1 MDLETP
7 LPVLIAASAE
17 TKGERIFVQQINGPD
32 ITYQAFHQSALD
44 WAAAFSALGVGSGDP
59 VASMLPNGINSYRCW
74 IGLSWLRAIEVP
86 INPQFLGLTLA
97 YPLNHS
103 RASVLVIARCFVER
117 LGPLAAGLAHLKTVV
132 ILDAEDELPNLPWRV
147 VGGPEFL
154 SAGVPA
160 SREPPRY
167 HDAHAVIYTSGTT
180 GPSKGV
186 LQPWVN
192 LHGMAAGMFPDDNPS
207 DYDDGGVFT
216 CWPTFH
222 SSGKFGMCAALLFG
236 LRMVFRETF
245 SLSSFWDDIRRYR
258 CTHAPLLVVSSLLM
272 QQPKRLEDR
281 DNPLV
286 RVGMYPMIAEFKE
299 FETRFGVRVSAGYG
313 TTESGWAVTTA
324 SPANHKVNGRPAPGY
339 QIRIA
344 NEHGEELP
352 PEMIGEIL
360 VRHELP
366 WRLNKGYLGMPEA
379 TAEAWRDGWFHTG
392 DAGKF
397 DAEGNLYFVDRLK
410 DSLRRRGHNISS
422 FEVEAEVLAHPGV
435 AECAC
440 VGVPSEI
447 ANKGDA
453 VKDDDVKIFVVAMT
467 GATLRGEELI
477 KFLVPRAPKFMIPR
491 YVEIVPELPKTPTG
505 KVRKAELRARPAGD
519 TCFDRGPDRAR

>member
-7 LPVLIAASAE
+7 LPVLIAALAE
-17 TKGERIFVQQINGPD
+17 KKGERPFVQEINGQD
-32 ITYQAFHQSALD
+32 HTYAQFHQSALD
-44 WAAAFSALGVGSGDP
+44 WANAFAASGVGSGDL
-59 VASMLPNGINSYRCW
+59 VATMLPNGMTSYRCW
-74 IGLSWLRAIEVP
+74 IGLSWLRAMEVP
-86 INPQFLGLTLA
+86 INPHFRGQTLA
-97 YPLNHS
+97 YPLNQS
-103 RASVLVIARCFVER
+103 RATVLVIAERFVER
-117 LGPLAAGLAHLKTVV
+117 LGLLASGLPHLKTVV
-132 ILDAEDELPNLPWRV
+132 IPDADGELPNLPWRV
-147 VGGPEFL
+147 VRGADFL
-154 SAGVPA
+154 GAGVRA
-160 SREPPRY
+160 SYKLPRY
-167 HDAHAVIYTSGTT
+167 HDVHAVIYTSGTT

-192 LHGMAAGMFPDDNPS
+192 LHGMAAGMFPDDDPT

-222 SSGKFGMCAALLFG
+222 SSGKFGMCVAPLFG

-245 SLSSFWDDIRRYR
+245 SLSSFWNDVRRYR
-258 CTHAPLLVVSSLLM
+258 CTHAPLLVVSGLLM
-272 QQPKRLEDR
+272 QQPESPDDR

-286 RVGMYPMIAEFKE
+286 RVGMYPLIPEFKK

-313 TTESGWAVTTA
+313 NTEVGWAVTTA
-324 SPANHKVNGRPAPGY
+324 SPGNHKVNGRPAPGY

-352 PEMIGEIL
+352 AQTVGEIL

-366 WRLNKGYLGMPEA
+366 WRLNKGYLGMEEA

-397 DAEGNLYFVDRLK
+397 DTEGNLYFVDRVK

-422 FEVEAEVLAHPGV
+422 FEVEAEVLAHPNV

-447 ANKGDA
+447 AHEGDT
-453 VKDDDVKIFVVAMT
+453 VKDDDVKVFVVLT
-467 GATLRGEELI
+467 PGATLRGKDLI
-477 KFLVPRAPKFMIPR
+477 EFLIPRAPQFMIPR
-491 YVEIVPELPKTPTG
+491 YVEILPELPKTPTG
-505 KVRKAELRARPAGD
+505 KVRKADLRARPAGD
-519 TCFDRGPDRAR
+519 TCFDRGPDNGR

>member
-7 LPVLIAASAE
+7 LPVLIAELAE
-17 TKGERIFVQQINGPD
+17 KEGERVFVQQIDGPD
-32 ITYQAFHQSALD
+32 HTYKEFHRSALD
-44 WAAAFSALGVGSGDP
+44 WAAAFVALGVGSGDP
-59 VASMLPNGINSYRCW
+59 VATMLPNGMTSYRCW

-86 INPQFLGLTLA
+86 INPQFLGQTLA

-103 RASVLVIARCFVER
+103 QAQVLVIARRFVER
-117 LGPLAAGLAHLKTVV
+117 LAPLAVGLPHLKTVV
-132 ILDAEDELPNLPWRV
+132 VPDADGELPKLPWRV
-147 VGGPEFL
+147 VGGAEFL
-154 SAGVPA
+154 NAGVPA
-160 SREPPRY
+160 SYEPPRY

-192 LHGMAAGMFPDDNPS
+192 LHGMAAGMFPEDNPS
-207 DYDDGGVFT
+207 DYDDGGIFT

-245 SLSSFWDDIRRYR
+245 SVTSFWDDIRRYR
-258 CTHAPLLVVSSLLM
+258 CTHAPLLVVSGLLM
-272 QQPKRLEDR
+272 QQPERPDDR

-286 RVGMYPMIAEFKE
+286 RVGMYPMIPEFKK
-299 FETRFGVRVSAGYG
+299 FEKRFGVRVSAGYG

-324 SPANHKVNGRPAPGY
+324 SPVNHKVNGRPAPGY

-352 PEMIGEIL
+352 AETIGEIL

-397 DAEGNLYFVDRLK
+397 DAEGNLYFVDRIK

-447 ANKGDA
+447 ANKGDT
-453 VKDDDVKIFVVAMT
+453 VKDDDVKVFVVAIP

-477 KFLVPRAPKFMIPR
+477 KFLIPRAPKFMIPR

-505 KVRKAELRARPAGD
+505 KVRKADLRARPTGEN
-519 TCFDRGPDRAR
+519 CFDRGPDRAR